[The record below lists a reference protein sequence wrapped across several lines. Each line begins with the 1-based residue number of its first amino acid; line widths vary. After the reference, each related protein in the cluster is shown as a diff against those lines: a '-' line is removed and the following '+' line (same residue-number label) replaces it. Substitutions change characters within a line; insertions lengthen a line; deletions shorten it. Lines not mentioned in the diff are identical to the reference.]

1 MSPTLIKKQ
10 NTILKALVPRTI
22 HWLLTLLLLFLVTH
36 YLPTLLYTVP
46 HPISSTLHIL
56 CSSPACPETQE
67 NNSCFVWVTH
77 FFMQIKSRGIAVIL
91 TPSDLTTLV
100 AKIAISHKWKSIKDL
115 PNNSPFQVIILVITF
130 QRKAKLCAVSTP
142 GVLTLHFPRYTT
154 KASEKYLQ
162 NKMIVEHIGTG
173 CPEKLWMPHPWR
185 CSRPG

>member
-100 AKIAISHKWKSIKDL
+100 AKIAISQVKVNQRSPKQFSLPSHYTCDNISKKSQIVRCKY
-115 PNNSPFQVIILVITF
+115 SWSSHT
-130 QRKAKLCAVSTP
+130 A
-142 GVLTLHFPRYTT
+142 FP
-154 KASEKYLQ
+154 Q
-162 NKMIVEHIGTG
+162 IHNKGQ
-173 CPEKLWMPHPWR
+173 
-185 CSRPG
+185 